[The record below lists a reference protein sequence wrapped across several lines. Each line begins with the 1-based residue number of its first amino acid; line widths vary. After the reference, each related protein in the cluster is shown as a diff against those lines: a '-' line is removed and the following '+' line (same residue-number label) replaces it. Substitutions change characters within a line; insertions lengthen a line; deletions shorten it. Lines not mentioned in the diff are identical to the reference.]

1 MVSDFR
7 LRQIAQNIYDKKP
20 GYSFEKVLRLYPKY
34 FIKIHMYYR
43 SIELQHMKELEK
55 AMPTVNKLAIK
66 NTMTSLRASLNS
78 LAGLAAIAI
87 KAHSTTYNFTGTWQ
101 EQREQLIIACQNE
114 VNVSRAYI
122 GKMKE
127 FRDNWEQYKAHYL
140 KLAKYLGQPT
150 DTSEIAMLVKLLEM
164 ARNEVASIH
173 YYQELEQ
180 AAREADNADQFEM
193 QTYSVMRKYSGD

>member
-55 AMPTVNKLAIK
+55 AMPAVNKLAIK
-66 NTMTSLRASLNS
+66 NTMTSLRASLDS
-78 LAGLAAIAI
+78 LTELAALAI
-87 KAHSTTYNFTGTWQ
+87 QAHSTTYNFTGTWQ

-114 VNVSRAYI
+114 INVSRDYI
-122 GKMKE
+122 TRMKE
-127 FRDNWEQYKAHYL
+127 FRDNWQQYRAHYL

-150 DTSEIAMLVKLLEM
+150 DIDNYALFLKLYEM
-164 ARNEVASIH
+164 ANDEVASIH
-173 YYQELEQ
+173 YYLELEQ
-180 AAREADNADQFEM
+180 AARKAENADQFEM
-193 QTYSVMRKYSGD
+193 WTYSVMRKYSGD